1 MGSAITEFVHAAL
14 GRGIAR
20 ADIVRALQQGGWS
33 AREIERALDCFVES
47 DLPLPVPRKRVSGSA
62 REAFLFLMLF
72 ASLYTAAFALAS
84 VLFDLIHLALPQPGD
99 LTHGTIVSL
108 RHGIATTLVSFPLF
122 LFMGRVVAREGVRNP
137 GQRISPVRRWLTYLT
152 LFIASVAVIADLIT
166 LVVRLLEGEVTLR
179 FGLKVLVVA
188 TMAGAAFLY
197 FIMNPDRDQASPP
210 SELRLS
216 PGARAGFA
224 AMILVV
230 LAALGL
236 GFWYA
241 GSPMEARLRAHDARR
256 VEDLVQIGA
265 RVEQYYRN
273 EGVLPPSLQDLDANP
288 ATYIDQKT
296 DRVTAEPYHYRVV
309 DATHFEVGAVF
320 TLPGGPV
327 DGKGAAR
334 RAQPGETSFWQHGAG
349 RVVFTIDAARQ
360 DPVAR

>member
-1 MGSAITEFVHAAL
+1 MNAPLTEFVHAAL

-20 ADIVRALQQGGWS
+20 ADIVRALEQGGWS
-33 AREIERALDCFVES
+33 AKEIESALDGFVES
-47 DLPLPVPRKRVSGSA
+47 ELPLPVPRKRVSGSA

-99 LTHGTIVSL
+99 FTHATIVSL
-108 RHGIATTLVSFPLF
+108 RYGIASTLVSFPLF
-122 LFMGRVVAREGVRNP
+122 LFMSRGVAREGVRNP

-152 LFIASVAVIADLIT
+152 LFVASVAVIADLIT
-166 LVVRLLEGEVTLR
+166 LVVRLLEGEITPR
-179 FGLKVLVVA
+179 FGLKVLVVGV
-188 TMAGAAFLY
+188 MVGAAFVY
-197 FIMNPDRDQASPP
+197 FIRNLGRDQAAPP
-210 SELRLS
+210 SELRLA

-241 GSPMEARLRAHDARR
+241 GSPMEARLLAHDARR
-256 VEDLVQIGA
+256 VEDLGRISE
-265 RVEQYYRN
+265 RVERYYRN

-288 ATYIDQKT
+288 ATYIVQKA
-296 DRVTAEPYHYRVV
+296 DRVTAEPYHYSVT
-309 DATHFEVGAVF
+309 DPTHFEVGAVF
-320 TLPGGPV
+320 ALPSGPA

-334 RAQPGETSFWQHGAG
+334 RAQPGETGFWQHDAG
-349 RVVFTIDAARQ
+349 RVVFTIDAARHG
-360 DPVAR
+360 PVPR

>member
-1 MGSAITEFVHAAL
+1 MNAPLMEFVHTAL

-20 ADIVRALQQGGWS
+20 ADFVRALEQGGWS
-33 AREIERALDCFVES
+33 AKEIESALDGFVES

-108 RHGIATTLVSFPLF
+108 RYGIASTLVSFPLF
-122 LFMGRVVAREGVRNP
+122 LFMSRVVAREGVRNP

-152 LFIASVAVIADLIT
+152 LFVASVAVIADLIT
-166 LVVRLLEGEVTLR
+166 LVVRLLEGEITPR
-179 FGLKVLVVA
+179 FGLKVLVVGV
-188 TMAGAAFLY
+188 MAGAAFVY
-197 FIMNPDRDQASPP
+197 FIRNLGRDQAAPP

-224 AMILVV
+224 AMTLVV

-241 GSPMEARLRAHDARR
+241 GSPMEARLLAHDARR
-256 VEDLVQIGA
+256 VEDLGRISE
-265 RVEQYYRN
+265 RVERYYRN
-273 EGVLPPSLQDLDANP
+273 EGVLPPSLQALDANP
-288 ATYIDQKT
+288 ATYIVQKA
-296 DRVTAEPYHYRVV
+296 DRVTAEPYHYSVT
-309 DATHFEVGAVF
+309 DPTHFEVGAVF
-320 TLPGGPV
+320 ALPSGPA

-334 RAQPGETSFWQHGAG
+334 RAQPGEAGFWQHGAG
-349 RVVFTIDAARQ
+349 RVVYTIDAARH
-360 DPVAR
+360 DPVPR